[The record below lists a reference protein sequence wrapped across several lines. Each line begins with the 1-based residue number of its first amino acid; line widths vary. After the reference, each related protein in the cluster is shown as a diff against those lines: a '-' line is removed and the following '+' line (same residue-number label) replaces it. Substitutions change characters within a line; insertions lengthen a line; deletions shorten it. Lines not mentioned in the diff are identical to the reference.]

1 MNMNVPESY
10 KNDILSVLGNFD
22 LDDIWKLKGNVQV
35 LKNYVLQ
42 DASTKDDEVLKNIDS
57 LLGAANELYKFLSSV
72 KGSISSTDYN
82 KLARILH
89 TSGQT
94 VSAIEEIITEEDIK
108 LPELLMT
115 GISMVITYAG
125 NTAYITSA
133 LESCE
138 AHVSASCISVY
149 DRYWN
154 LIHDYYKEVSPKDID
169 SINKSMTAF
178 FKKLSNKDIILSE
191 RITIVTR
198 LYQFLCMVYLAG
210 IIRNIEWVKSDSL
223 EA

>member
-1 MNMNVPESY
+1 MNIPESY
-10 KNDILSVLGNFD
+10 KINILSGLDRLD

-35 LKNYVLQ
+35 LKNYILQ
-42 DASTKDDEVLKNIDS
+42 NATTKDDKVIRNIDS
-57 LLGAANELYKFLSSV
+57 LLGATNELYTFLSSV
-72 KGSISSTDYN
+72 KGSVSAADFN
-82 KLARILH
+82 KLARVLH
-89 TSGQT
+89 TGGET
-94 VSAIEEIITEEDIK
+94 ISAIEEIITEEDIK

-125 NTAYITSA
+125 DTAYITSA

-138 AHVSASCISVY
+138 SHVGASCISVY

-178 FKKLSNKDIILSE
+178 FKKLSNKDIVLSE

-198 LYQFLCMVYLAG
+198 MYQFLCMVYLAG